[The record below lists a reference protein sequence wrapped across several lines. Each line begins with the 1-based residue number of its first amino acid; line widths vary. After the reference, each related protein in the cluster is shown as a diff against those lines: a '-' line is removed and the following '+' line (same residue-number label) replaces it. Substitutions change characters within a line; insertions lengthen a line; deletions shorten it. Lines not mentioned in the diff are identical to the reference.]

1 MPSMML
7 HGSDTTV
14 TKTVLALKE
23 RRGGGGRDEQ
33 IGPHGAVP
41 EECGCSRR
49 TNTDAVHCP
58 CGIGRTKILPKGLAL
73 ELPLKV
79 D

>member
-23 RRGGGGRDEQ
+23 HRGGGGRDEQ
-33 IGPHGAVP
+33 IGPYVAAVP
-41 EECGCSRR
+41 EECGAPD
-49 TNTDAVHCP
+49 TQIQMQFTVP
-58 CGIGRTKILPKGLAL
+58 GIGRTKILPKGLAL
-73 ELPLKV
+73 ELPLK
-79 D
+79 DD